1 MQIQILQ
8 VFYKFAC
15 CVATTYKSCNAY
27 WFFQIFV
34 IVVTMI
40 KQGYED
46 LLRHRADNGINNKL
60 VTKVETLFNV
70 TDDRAR

>member
-1 MQIQILQ
+1 
-8 VFYKFAC
+8 
-15 CVATTYKSCNAY
+15 
-27 WFFQIFV
+27 V

-70 TDDRAR
+70 TDDGA